1 MLKQQNDYRAVVCA
15 VSVLQGRPE
24 ADGAVA
30 VHGAAPVRSQAL
42 LSTLIT
48 VRTLSPNNINL
59 ALLYNTFSFPRLMCK
74 DNYE

>member
-1 MLKQQNDYRAVVCA
+1 MLKQQNDYRAAVCA

-30 VHGAAPVRSQAL
+30 VHGAASVRSQAL

-59 ALLYNTFSFPRLMCK
+59 AITLQYFLLS
-74 DNYE
+74 